1 VISRLAFGFAA
12 PPAVT
17 AVRLSVPLRRATAD
31 ALDGDQAGLFVHGVE
46 DAVEVRAEAVVAG
59 RGATAGAGRPGVL
72 LQGVERLVDR
82 LQGVGVKRSEV
93 CESLRADLD
102 VIGGTFRRFYS
113 PVLRRCPAVG
123 ESFS

>member
-1 VISRLAFGFAA
+1 M
-12 PPAVT
+12 T
-17 AVRLSVPLRRATAD
+17 AVRLSVPLRRAGAD

-46 DAVEVRAEAVVAG
+46 DAVEARAEAVVG
-59 RGATAGAGRPGVL
+59 WRGATAGAGGPGVL
-72 LQGVERLVDR
+72 LEGVEGLVDR
-82 LQGVGVKRSEV
+82 LQGLGVKRSEV
-93 CESLRADLD
+93 FRGFRADLD